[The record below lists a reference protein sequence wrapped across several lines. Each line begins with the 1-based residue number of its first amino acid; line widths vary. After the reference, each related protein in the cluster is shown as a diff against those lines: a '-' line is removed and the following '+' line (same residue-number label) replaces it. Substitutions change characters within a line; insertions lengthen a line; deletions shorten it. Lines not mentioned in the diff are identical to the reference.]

1 MSKKLTKREEARLLE
16 LAMKAGVS
24 PAIIKG
30 IKGNAEPEDRTLGK
44 FKDSASNS
52 IEMSLF
58 VDKDG
63 REYISQVKILKTG
76 IKTKGFAIPKA
87 DFKKYVAMLNSIA
100 DKMQEG

>member
-1 MSKKLTKREEARLLE
+1 MKQKLTKREEARLLE
-16 LAMKAGVS
+16 LALKAGVS

-30 IKGNAEPEDRTLGK
+30 IKGNAEPEDRTLGR

-58 VDKDG
+58 TDKDG
-63 REYISQVKILKTG
+63 KEYISQVKILKTG
-76 IKTKGFAIPKA
+76 VKTKGFAVPKG

>member
-1 MSKKLTKREEARLLE
+1 MKQKLTKREESRLLE
-16 LAMKAGVS
+16 LALKAGVS
-24 PAIIKG
+24 PAVIKG

-58 VDKDG
+58 TDKDG
-63 REYISQVKILKTG
+63 REYISQVKVLKTG
-76 IKTKGFAIPKA
+76 IKTKGFAVPKS

>member
-1 MSKKLTKREEARLLE
+1 MKQKLTKREEARLLE
-16 LAMKAGVS
+16 LALKAGVNT
-24 PAIIKG
+24 AIIKG

-58 VDKDG
+58 TDKDG
-63 REYISQVKILKTG
+63 KEYISQVKVLKTG
-76 IKTKGFAIPKA
+76 VKTKGFAVPKS
-87 DFKKYVAMLNSIA
+87 DFKRYVAILNSIA

>member
-1 MSKKLTKREEARLLE
+1 MKQKLTKREEARLLE
-16 LAMKAGVS
+16 LALKAGVS
-24 PAIIKG
+24 PAILKG

-58 VDKDG
+58 TDKDG
-63 REYISQVKILKTG
+63 KEYISQVKILKTG
-76 IKTKGFAIPKA
+76 VKTKGFAVPKG

>member
-30 IKGNAEPEDRTLGK
+30 IKGNAEPEDRTLGR

-63 REYISQVKILKTG
+63 KEYISQVKILKTG
-76 IKTKGFAIPKA
+76 VKTKGFAVPKG

>member
-1 MSKKLTKREEARLLE
+1 MKQKLTKREEARLLE
-16 LAMKAGVS
+16 LALKAGVS
-24 PAIIKG
+24 PAILKG

-58 VDKDG
+58 TDKDG
-63 REYISQVKILKTG
+63 KEYVSQVKILKTG
-76 IKTKGFAIPKA
+76 VKTKGFAVPKA

>member
-1 MSKKLTKREEARLLE
+1 MKQKLTKREEARLLE
-16 LAMKAGVS
+16 LALKAGVS
-24 PAIIKG
+24 PAVIKG
-30 IKGNAEPEDRTLGK
+30 IKGNAEPEDRTLGR

-63 REYISQVKILKTG
+63 KEYISQVKILKTG
-76 IKTKGFAIPKA
+76 VKTKGFAVPKS

>member
-1 MSKKLTKREEARLLE
+1 MKQKLTKREEARLLE
-16 LAMKAGVS
+16 LALKAGVS
-24 PAIIKG
+24 PAILKG
-30 IKGNAEPEDRTLGK
+30 IKGNAEENRKLGA

-63 REYISQVKILKTG
+63 KEYVSQVKILKTG
-76 IKTKGFAIPKA
+76 VKTKGFAVPKS